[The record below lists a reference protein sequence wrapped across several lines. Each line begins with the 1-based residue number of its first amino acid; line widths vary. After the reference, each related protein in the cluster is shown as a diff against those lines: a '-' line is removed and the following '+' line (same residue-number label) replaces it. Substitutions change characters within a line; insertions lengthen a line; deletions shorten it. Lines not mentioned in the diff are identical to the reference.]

1 MWTLFILI
9 MVGGDFSHK
18 LTIQTFEFSKENLCE
33 VGKIKVEK
41 LLSDPKNVSTICL
54 QNK

>member
-18 LTIQTFEFSKENLCE
+18 LTVQTFDFSKENLCE
-33 VGKIKVEK
+33 VAKIKVEK
-41 LLSDPKNVSTICL
+41 LLNDPKNVSMTCF
-54 QNK
+54 QDK